1 MSSRD
6 TVIADAA
13 FFRRMAGFFAAGAFD
28 VFDSVRFAG
37 ILRPLST

>member
-1 MSSRD
+1 
-6 TVIADAA
+6 VITGAA

-37 ILRPLST
+37 ILSTPFNVNERTE